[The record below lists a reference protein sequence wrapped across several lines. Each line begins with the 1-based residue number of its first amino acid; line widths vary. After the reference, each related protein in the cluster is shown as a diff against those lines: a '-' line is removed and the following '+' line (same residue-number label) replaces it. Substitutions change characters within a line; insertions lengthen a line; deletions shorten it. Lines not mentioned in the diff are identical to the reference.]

1 MTSPWRASMSKIR
14 RRREGDDLH
23 GAAAVGAEQ
32 WVDLVDAFDE
42 HGPASA
48 AARVEAGGFRRVAR
62 AVVTVRLCVW
72 FGDGLFGAV
81 AAGFVGVMAAVAD
94 EVFALVGN
102 VLGEFGKEV
111 QRFEDLE
118 VAGDAAEEGSGGEA
132 ERAAATQ

>member
-1 MTSPWRASMSKIR
+1 MPQVAVLEDLADDIALACFDD
-14 RRREGDDLH
+14 GDDHH
-23 GAAAVGAEQ
+23 GAAALGAEQ
-32 WVDLVDAFDE
+32 RFGLVDAFDE

-102 VLGEFGKEV
+102 VLGQLGEEV
-111 QRFEDLE
+111 ERF
-118 VAGDAAEEGSGGEA
+118 SGLP
-132 ERAAATQ
+132 